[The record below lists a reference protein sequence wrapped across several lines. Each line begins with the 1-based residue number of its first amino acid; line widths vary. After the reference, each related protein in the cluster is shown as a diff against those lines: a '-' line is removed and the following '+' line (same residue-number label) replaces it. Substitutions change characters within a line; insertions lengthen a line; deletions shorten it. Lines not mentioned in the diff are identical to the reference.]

1 MIEHIGCYL
10 KDIYLN
16 KKSGRLIFHYKDIQK
31 YLFFQDGFLI
41 FAKTNQRQELLGEVL
56 FKLGKISENN
66 YAQIEDYI
74 EPKKNIGQAL
84 ISLGLITEQD
94 LQEGLSYQIREI
106 VLNIFPYFEG
116 EFKFQPIQGFFEQVL
131 EKKIDLPLLIEDG
144 IRRMKF
150 NPSLQGLL
158 QERIPVLKGKEFFYR
173 LTEEERGIL
182 AIVDGSSSGAVL
194 FPQAKVSPEVFW
206 KSLFL
211 LYCLDL
217 IDFKSQDKSSVE
229 VKEEAIPDEVH
240 QSLDE
245 IIRLSEDLSQMNY
258 YQILKIEPTASKAEI
273 KKAYFQLARRY
284 HPDLFGGDIHPEILD
299 KTKEI
304 FSYITKAYSVLNDE
318 NKRRNYDSDLAVLSP
333 EDKKGAAKKAETKFR
348 KAKTLYDM
356 GIYEDALILLGEAI
370 RLVPNQ
376 GNYYLLRALIEAKI
390 DGLHKK
396 AEEDFLRALK
406 LSPWNPEAYV
416 GLGLLYK
423 KEGFRIKSR
432 KQFEKALSLDP
443 EHKIALRELNVSPT
457 KEKKKGF
464 SLKDILTMEVFG
476 KKKK

>member
-16 KKSGRLIFHYKDIQK
+16 KKSGRLIFHYQDIHK

-41 FAKTNQRQELLGEVL
+41 FAKTNQRPELLGKVL
-56 FKLGKISENN
+56 FKLGKISEND

-74 EPKKNIGQAL
+74 EPQENIGQEL
-84 ISLGLITEQD
+84 IRQGLITRQD

-106 VLNIFPYFEG
+106 ALNIFPYFEG

-131 EKKIDLPLLIEDG
+131 ETKIELPLLIEDG

-150 NPSLQGLL
+150 DSSLQLLL
-158 QERIPVLKGKEFFYR
+158 QDRIPVLKGKEFFHR
-173 LTEEERGIL
+173 LTEEERDIL
-182 AIVDGSSSGAVL
+182 TIVDGLSSAAAL
-194 FPQAKVSPEVFW
+194 FPQAKLSPQVFW

-211 LYCLDL
+211 LYCLNL
-217 IDFKSQDKSSVE
+217 IDFKSQDKGSVE
-229 VKEEAIPDEVH
+229 VKEGIPDEMRRR
-240 QSLDE
+240 LDE
-245 IIRLSEDLSQMNY
+245 IISLSDNFSHMNY
-258 YQILKIEPTASKAEI
+258 YQILKVEPTASQAEI

-284 HPDLFGGDIHPEILD
+284 HPDLFSQEMPSEILE

-304 FSYITKAYSVLNDE
+304 FSYITKAYSVLSDE
-318 NKRRNYDSDLAVLSP
+318 AKRRSYNSDLAVLSP
-333 EDKKGAAKKAETKFR
+333 ENKNDTAKKAETKFR

-356 GIYEDALILLGEAI
+356 GIYEDALILLEEAI

-390 DGLHKK
+390 QGLHRK
-396 AEEDFLRALK
+396 AEEDFLKAIK

-423 KEGFRIKSR
+423 NEGLNIKGR
-432 KQFEKALSLDP
+432 KQFEKALRFDP
-443 EHKIALRELNVSPT
+443 EHKIALRELGVSRV

-464 SLKDILTMEVFG
+464 SLKDILTMDVFG